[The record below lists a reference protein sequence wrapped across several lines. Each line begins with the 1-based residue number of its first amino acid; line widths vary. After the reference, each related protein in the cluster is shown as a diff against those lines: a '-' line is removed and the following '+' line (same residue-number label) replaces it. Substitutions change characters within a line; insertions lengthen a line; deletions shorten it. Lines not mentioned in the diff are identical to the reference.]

1 MFYAGALY
9 GTKGH
14 SARTY
19 DWGNARHLVQ
29 AVLDRYQLNDVI
41 EARKDTFLPR
51 LAPHLRPANPE
62 LR

>member
-1 MFYAGALY
+1 MVAGAVIKAQYEMFYAGALY

-41 EARKDTFLPR
+41 
-51 LAPHLRPANPE
+51 
-62 LR
+62 